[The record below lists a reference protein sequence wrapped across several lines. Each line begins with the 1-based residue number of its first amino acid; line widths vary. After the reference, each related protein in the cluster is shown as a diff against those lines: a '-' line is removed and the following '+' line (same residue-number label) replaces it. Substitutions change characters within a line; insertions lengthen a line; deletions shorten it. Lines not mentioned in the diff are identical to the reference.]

1 MKVKQKKFDS
11 VKWVRE
17 IRDKFY
23 KEHRN
28 LNRTEYLKAI
38 RKSISSDVL
47 SHEKSKR
54 TRRKL
59 KENI

>member
-1 MKVKQKKFDS
+1 MKVKKKNFDS

-47 SHEKSKR
+47 SPEKGKR

-59 KENI
+59 KENV

>member
-38 RKSISSDVL
+38 RKSIDR
-47 SHEKSKR
+47 KSVV
-54 TRRKL
+54 
-59 KENI
+59 